1 MNRWSS
7 GITAVQSSA
16 PRGYENPLGMTPTLR
31 FPVALGVIYDD
42 PAPTFEAAVIE
53 QNRAASE
60 GKSPDIQKLVS
71 KGQTW
76 QVDKEPR
83 KE

>member
-1 MNRWSS
+1 MLVEMPHE
-7 GITAVQSSA
+7 G
-16 PRGYENPLGMTPTLR
+16 
-31 FPVALGVIYDD
+31 FPVALGVLYDD

-76 QVDKEPR
+76 QVEKEPR
-83 KE
+83 VE

>member
-1 MNRWSS
+1 MIVHNVTNRSVAHMLVEMP
-7 GITAVQSSA
+7 GE
-16 PRGYENPLGMTPTLR
+16 G
-31 FPVALGVIYDD
+31 FPVALGVLYDD

-53 QNRAASE
+53 QNAAASE

-76 QVDKEPR
+76 QVEKEPR
-83 KE
+83 VE